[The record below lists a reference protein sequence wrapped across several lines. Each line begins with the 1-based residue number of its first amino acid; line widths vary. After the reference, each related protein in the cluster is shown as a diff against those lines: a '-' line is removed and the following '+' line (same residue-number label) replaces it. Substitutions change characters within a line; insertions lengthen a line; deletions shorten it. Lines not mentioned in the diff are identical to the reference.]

1 MDLIPMQKNA
11 ISLKAEMDW
20 LARVIETRMDLYWGR
35 PCTYQHV
42 TEVSPPLLGKEDS
55 VYAQIVSYYGLNFQE
70 RIVLSLALAPHLL
83 PHILDVFFVKNSG
96 YDRHFTEFGG
106 ITGQNFN
113 GFLPTGE
120 TAAFIL
126 AANNLEE
133 RFSLIRLFDETHIF
147 RKHNILK
154 LVAMHADEPFLSR
167 VLQITPEYLSYFTSG
182 TAHQPDFGPGFPAK
196 CIHTNLEWD
205 DLVLS
210 DNVKREV
217 EEIQDWVV
225 YGDTLLNDWGMKRT
239 IKPGYRALFHG
250 PPGTGKTLTASLLG
264 KTTGLDVYRIDLSM
278 VVSKY
283 IGETEKNLANIFD
296 QAENKNWILFF
307 DEADALFGKRT
318 QTSSSNDRH
327 ANQEVSY
334 LLQRIE
340 DFPGVIILATNLK
353 ANIDDAFSR
362 RFQAMIY
369 FELPDAEQRLKL
381 WKLALSDKAI
391 LEDHLDLKEIAKK
404 YELTGGTII
413 NIVRYAALKAIKRG
427 NNILLNRDMIE
438 SIRRE
443 LGKDGKII

>member
-1 MDLIPMQKNA
+1 MRE
-11 ISLKAEMDW
+11 SLKAEMDW
-20 LARVIETRMDLYWGR
+20 LARVIETRMDLYWNR

-42 TEVSPPLLGKEDS
+42 TEVSPPHLGPEDS

-70 RIVLSLALAPHLL
+70 RIVLLLALAPHLL
-83 PHILDVFFVKNSG
+83 PHLLDVFFIKNSG
-96 YDRHFTEFGG
+96 YDRVFTEFGG

-133 RFSLIRLFDETHIF
+133 RFSLIRLFNETHIF
-147 RKHNILK
+147 RKHNMLK
-154 LVAMHADEPFLSR
+154 LVSMHTDEPFLSR

-182 TAHQPDFGPGFPAK
+182 ISHQPDFGPGFPAK
-196 CIHTNLEWD
+196 RIHTNLEWD
-205 DLVLS
+205 DLVLN
-210 DNVKREV
+210 DIVKREV
-217 EEIQDWVV
+217 EEIQDWVI

-239 IKPGYRALFHG
+239 IKPGYRALFYG

-264 KTTGLDVYRIDLSM
+264 KTTGLEVYRIDLSM

-283 IGETEKNLANIFD
+283 IGETEKNLANVFD

-340 DFPGVIILATNLK
+340 DFPGVSSFWQLTLRLIWMMHLAEG
-353 ANIDDAFSR
+353 F
-362 RFQAMIY
+362 
-369 FELPDAEQRLKL
+369 RL
-381 WKLALSDKAI
+381 
-391 LEDHLDLKEIAKK
+391 
-404 YELTGGTII
+404 
-413 NIVRYAALKAIKRG
+413 
-427 NNILLNRDMIE
+427 
-438 SIRRE
+438 
-443 LGKDGKII
+443 